1 MTVFS
6 RTLYGLQRFFG
17 VTKAVLISSTCA
29 PVLDAAL
36 ATFTTP
42 CRSGTVQK
50 LLCDQKDNM
59 MT

>member
-6 RTLYGLQRFFG
+6 IILYGLQRFFG